1 MDAMIGLHPDHHQ
14 QLQKHMGRIKAPF
27 YFYDLD
33 FLEAH
38 LRKLKAASPEWLKL
52 WYATKANPM
61 SAVLKLIRN
70 EGLGV
75 DVASQGELD
84 QALRSGVPPKMILST
99 GPAKSKSYMR
109 SLLENDVCVVVV
121 ESLNQAYWLDEV
133 AKSLSMR
140 PKVLLR
146 VQLDW
151 QEDAD
156 LLGGG
161 AVTPFGIEPA
171 EWTKLEADKISSLD
185 IQGFHVFQWGNILDL
200 NRLEGLWDKI
210 FSTLK
215 ELSQTLSL
223 PLNVV
228 DLGGGLGIP
237 YKKEQVSLR
246 LDFSQVIALLEKLKN
261 KHQLKSEIWM
271 ELGRFAV
278 GECGHYLAQ
287 VIDRK
292 SVRGRELLVLEGGI
306 NHLCRPA
313 LTKSAFPCSLFR
325 PSTASSSTFQIHGP
339 LCTALDE
346 LATCELPSDCQI
358 GDWLAFHQAGAYGF
372 TEAMPFFLCHPLP
385 AEVILYKGSFMTPR
399 TSKTSAD
406 WMI

>member
-1 MDAMIGLHPDHHQ
+1 MIGLKAEYNE
-14 QLQKHMGRIKAPF
+14 QLHKHMNRLKAPF

-33 FLEAH
+33 FLENH
-38 LRKLKAASPEWLKL
+38 LRRLQELSPSWLKL

-61 SAVLKLIRN
+61 SAILKLIRN
-70 EGLGV
+70 VGLGV

-133 AKSLSMR
+133 AKSLNVR

-146 VQLDW
+146 VQLSW
-151 QEDAD
+151 DAD
-156 LLGGG
+156 SDILGGS
-161 AVTPFGIEPA
+161 AITPFGIEA
-171 EWTKLEADKISSLD
+171 SEWPKLEAEKISSLD
-185 IQGFHVFQWGNILDL
+185 IQGFHVFQWGNILDTS
-200 NRLEGLWDKI
+200 RLEVLWDNI
-210 FSTLK
+210 FTTLIPLARDMNF
-215 ELSQTLSL
+215 ELK
-223 PLNVV
+223 VV

-237 YKKEQVSLR
+237 YKKEEEHRR
-246 LDFSQVIALLEKLKN
+246 LDFSEIVELLSKLK
-261 KHQLKSEIWM
+261 KRHKVESEIWM

-287 VIDRK
+287 IVDRK
-292 SVRGRELLVLEGGI
+292 KVRGRELLVLEGGI

-313 LTKSAFPCSLFR
+313 LTKSPFPCSLFR
-325 PSTASSSTFQIHGP
+325 PSDAALTEFQVHGP

-346 LATCELPSDCQI
+346 LGRFQLPSDIQI

-385 AEVILYKGSFMTPR
+385 AEVIIYKGSFMTPR